1 MQFKKETDEV
11 AKEGTSVVEERINKL
26 EKTVI
31 NLEEQ
36 YSVIFVS
43 HNMVLT
49 VIDGEIC
56 ISITSTSSAKV
67 CNVCCLRQ
75 N

>member
-1 MQFKKETDEV
+1 MDEYSGQ
-11 AKEGTSVVEERINKL
+11 AEYA
-26 EKTVI
+26 KTVI

-36 YSVIFVS
+36 YSVAFVG

-56 ISITSTSSAKV
+56 IAITSTSSAQV
-67 CNVCCLRQ
+67 CNV
-75 N
+75 